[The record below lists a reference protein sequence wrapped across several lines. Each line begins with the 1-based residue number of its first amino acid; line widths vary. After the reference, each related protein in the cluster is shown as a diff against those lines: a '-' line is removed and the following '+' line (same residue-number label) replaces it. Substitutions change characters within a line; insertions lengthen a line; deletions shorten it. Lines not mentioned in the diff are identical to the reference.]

1 MRLLRVY
8 PASWRKRYGDELVT
22 LIDELGQSGRMS
34 WSVRLDVVRAGVAQ
48 RVRTLGLAGLPP
60 SVRAREGSLLVLY
73 AWGLFVLGGFGLEK
87 AAEHWQAVTPTA
99 DQRVPAAAFDGV
111 VVAAAIGST
120 LVLLGV
126 VVLLPRLASMIRQG
140 GWPIVRPPIV
150 RASVLTLLTVAATV
164 GLALWAHSLTPAA
177 RNGHYLPYEVV
188 FGAWLALVAG
198 CLFAWAAAGAA
209 TARRLSWS
217 NGLLRLEAWLSLAV
231 TATMAAMTIAAAVWW
246 TSLAGAAPW
255 FFTGRPIGSH
265 ASALVANMIVP
276 MLAMLCATVIALF
289 GAARAR
295 DGLVN
300 LPPGAGG

>member
-22 LIDELGQSGRMS
+22 LIDELGQEGRMS

-48 RVRTLGLAGLPP
+48 RVRALGLAGLPP
-60 SVRAREGSLLVLY
+60 TARAREGSLLVLY

-99 DQRVPAAAFDGV
+99 EQRVPAAAFDGV
-111 VVAAAIGST
+111 VVAAGIGTT

-126 VVLLPRLASMIRQG
+126 VALLPRLASMIRQG

-150 RASVLTLLTVAATV
+150 RASVLTLLTLAATV
-164 GLALWAHSLTPAA
+164 GLSRWAQSLAPAA
-177 RNGHYLPYEVV
+177 RNGHYLPYAVV
-188 FGAWLALVAG
+188 FGAWVALVAG

-217 NGLLRLEAWLSLAV
+217 NALLRLEVWLSVAV
-231 TATMAAMTIAAAVWW
+231 TATMAAMTIATAVWW
-246 TSLAGAAPW
+246 GSLARAAPW
-255 FFTGRPIGSH
+255 FFAGRPIGSH

-276 MLAMLCATVIALF
+276 MLSMLCATVVALF
-289 GAARAR
+289 GATRAR
-295 DGLVN
+295 QGLAN
-300 LPPGAGG
+300 LSPGAGG